1 MIGRTPMV
9 RRQPLAPSLP
19 AGEVVLWQGAPS
31 FRSLVRRA
39 LHLRTLGIYFA
50 ALVAWNGVAAFQAQ
64 PSAAAVGLTALRAMA
79 VSLAVLGFVTL
90 VGWLVARTTRYTIT
104 SRRVLMRIG
113 VALPMTLNIPFAIV
127 GGAGLKV
134 HADGTGDIPLALT
147 GSGRAAYLHLW
158 PHARPWRL
166 GKPEPM
172 LRCVP
177 EAARVATILGHAL
190 QAVSGARTA
199 AEPTAAAVA
208 GPALAA
214 AA

>member
-9 RRQPLAPSLP
+9 RRQPPAPSLP

-50 ALVAWNGVAAFQAQ
+50 VLVAWNGIAAFLAGE
-64 PSAAAVGLTALRAMA
+64 SAAAAGLTVLLATAA
-79 VSLAVLGFVTL
+79 SLAVLGFVAL
-90 VGWLVARTTRYTIT
+90 AGWLIARTTRYTIT

-113 VALPMTLNIPFAIV
+113 VALPMTLNLPFAIV

-147 GSGRAAYLHLW
+147 GSGRVAYLHLW
-158 PHARPWRL
+158 PHARPWRV
-166 GKPEPM
+166 GQPEPM

-177 EAARVATILGHAL
+177 EADRVAAILGHAL
-190 QAVSGARTA
+190 QAAGTA
-199 AEPTAAAVA
+199 KAAPEPAMAPVT